1 MECFDCGKTLDKGDL
16 LQQSCQAC
24 GEALMPDDVAQLE
37 KELGIVRKAPEVVA
51 PVLQP
56 EGGIKVPDM
65 MECKSC
71 GVPLY
76 LDDLKTYLNGG
87 DCTYCGT
94 PDPDAVAKQSA
105 PEPVVDAKPDLEIPE
120 VPESVNKSIS
130 HGDPMTAFVYGDPAN
145 IANGIEI
152 RVRLCTGPLAG
163 FEFNLPYDKIIGR
176 EFLSKAISEECSKI
190 ASKWDVTALNPPPK
204 KEWYAKSL
212 SRISREHFKVNF
224 SGTIEDMG
232 SANNTYL
239 DREEVFGEGDVFELG
254 KVLSIADELMLTRV
268 HFEGMADTH
277 DPTGDGLGINIR
289 HAQTGISIDV
299 PSGKKFHL
307 GRLREDGRREPF
319 AFAIEDHMTRM
330 DGMNHD
336 DLRRISRRHVTLE
349 VDSDGDVS
357 IENID
362 GKPVSIVSSEYI
374 TGGGPNRE
382 EVDLDAANTNYSTK
396 LSPLY
401 DGVVVHDIHITI
413 GKMTF
418 IITRNS

>member
-87 DCTYCGT
+87 DCTYCGS

-105 PEPVVDAKPDLEIPE
+105 PESVVDAKPDLE
-120 VPESVNKSIS
+120 VPEPVSQSIS
-130 HGDPMTAFVYGDPAN
+130 TPE
-145 IANGIEI
+145 NGIL
-152 RVRLCTGPLAG
+152 VRICTGPLAG

-362 GKPVSIVSSEYI
+362 GKPVSIVSSVYI

-396 LSPLY
+396 LSPLNH
-401 DGVVVHDIHITI
+401 GVVVHDISITI

>member
-1 MECFDCGKTLDKGDL
+1 MECFGCGKALDKGDL

-105 PEPVVDAKPDLEIPE
+105 PEPVVDAKPDLEVPE
-120 VPESVNKSIS
+120 VPEPVSQSIS
-130 HGDPMTAFVYGDPAN
+130 TPE
-145 IANGIEI
+145 NGIL
-152 RVRLCTGPLAG
+152 VRICTGQLVKIG
-163 FEFNLPYDKIIGR
+163 VQFKLPTDKVLGR
-176 EFLSKAISEECSKI
+176 EFFKEIIDNHSYSDEMNAEVLVEHVVES
-190 ASKWDVTALNPPPK
+190 
-204 KEWYAKSL
+204 EWYAKSL
-212 SRISREHFKVNF
+212 SRISREHFKI
-224 SGTIEDMG
+224 SEDGTIEDMG
-232 SANNTYL
+232 SANGTFL
-239 DREEVFGEGDVFELG
+239 DREEIFGLGGTFEHG
-254 KVLSIADELMLTRV
+254 MVLSIADEIMLTRV
-268 HFEGMADTH
+268 HSPD
-277 DPTGDGLGINIR
+277 DGLGIKIN
-289 HAQTGISIDV
+289 HVSSGLVIDV
-299 PSGKKFHL
+299 PADKKFHL

-336 DLRRISRRHVTLE
+336 DLRRISRRHVTVE

-362 GKPVSIVSSEYI
+362 GKPVSIVSSVYI

-401 DGVVVHDIHITI
+401 GGVVVHDISITI

-418 IITRNS
+418 TITRNS